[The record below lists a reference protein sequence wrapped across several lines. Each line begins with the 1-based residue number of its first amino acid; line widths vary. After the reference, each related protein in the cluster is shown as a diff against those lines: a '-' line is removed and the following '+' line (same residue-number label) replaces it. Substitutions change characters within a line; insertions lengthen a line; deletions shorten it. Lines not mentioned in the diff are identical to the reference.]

1 MKPQEGVLCL
11 LAALLLA
18 PAAGY
23 PAASALGQSIALN
36 RMVTPNGDGKNDT
49 FVFRC
54 HNPRDSG
61 VEAKIFDLAGR
72 EVALM
77 RLKQRSNGVPPV
89 VDNTSGIYYDLEWDP
104 NSGGKKG
111 GGVYVYQ
118 VRLETKVYKGTI
130 VVIR

>member
-1 MKPQEGVLCL
+1 MKVKEGVLCL

-18 PAAGY
+18 PACAY
-23 PAASALGQSIALN
+23 PAASALGLSVAVN
-36 RMVTPNGDGKNDT
+36 RMVTPNGDGRNDT

-54 HNPRDSG
+54 HNPRDSA
-61 VEAKIFDLAGR
+61 VEGKIFDLSGR

-77 RLKQRSNGVPPV
+77 KYMSAQSS
-89 VDNTSGIYYDLEWDP
+89 VDFYYDMEWDP
-104 NSGGKKG
+104 NAGGRQP

-118 VRLETKVYKGTI
+118 VRVESKVYKGTI